1 MQRFFFHI
9 CDGVDVRDEEG
20 VLLEGADE
28 ARVLAVSSVSR
39 LLKDLG
45 RRRWSRTEWAMQVTN
60 EQGATICKLS
70 FFGFAL
76 SEAVEPT

>member
-20 VLLEGADE
+20 VLLDGVGE
-28 ARVLAVSSVSR
+28 ARVLAVSSVNC
-39 LLKDLG
+39 LLQDLG

-60 EQGATICKLS
+60 EQGATVCKLS
-70 FFGFAL
+70 FFGYDL
-76 SEAVEPT
+76 SEAVEST

>member
-45 RRRWSRTEWAMQVTN
+45 RRRWSRTECADLAPVSPDT
-60 EQGATICKLS
+60 
-70 FFGFAL
+70 
-76 SEAVEPT
+76 